1 MWKET
6 IYFVT
11 LKVWALVSEKT
22 KERSCLEVLNRTSGN
37 ENQIEPC
44 WFFFI

>member
-1 MWKET
+1 MFRQTEMWKET

-22 KERSCLEVLNRTSGN
+22 KERSCLEVLNRTSVL
-37 ENQIEPC
+37 
-44 WFFFI
+44 FFFW

>member
-11 LKVWALVSEKT
+11 LKIRAFVSEKT
-22 KERSCLEVLNRTSGN
+22 KECSCLEVLNRTSGN
-37 ENQIEPC
+37 ENQTEPS